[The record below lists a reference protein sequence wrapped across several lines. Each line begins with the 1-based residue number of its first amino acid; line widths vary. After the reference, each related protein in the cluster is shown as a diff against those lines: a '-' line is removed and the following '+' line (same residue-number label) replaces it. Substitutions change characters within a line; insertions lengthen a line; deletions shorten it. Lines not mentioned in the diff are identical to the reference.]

1 MIRVREQHWLL
12 LFNYK
17 TTETTMSNLYEM
29 FEMDKDLEREGITI
43 NYGSVKF
50 LIARAGGRNKAFKT
64 VFGAKTKKHRH
75 QIDNETLTDDAAD
88 RIIIE
93 SYAEAV
99 VLGWWSRKEDVS
111 GDPILKKGEE
121 QRVDTIENKD
131 GKNVK
136 FSVAECIKLFQDLP
150 DLFANLQQMS
160 QKSAN
165 YRKGLDEEDEGNLE
179 VS

>member
-1 MIRVREQHWLL
+1 
-12 LFNYK
+12 
-17 TTETTMSNLYEM
+17 MSNLYEM

-64 VFGAKTKKHRH
+64 TFGAKTKKYRH

-99 VLGWWSRKEDVS
+99 VLGWWSRVEDEA
-111 GDPILKKGEE
+111 GDPILDKKGEE
-121 QRVDTIENKD
+121 KWVDTIENKE
-131 GKNVK
+131 GKKVK
-136 FSVAECIKLFQDLP
+136 FSVPACIDLFEDLP

-165 YRKGLDEEDEGNLE
+165 YRKELDEEDEGNLE
-179 VS
+179 ES